1 MSLTSSTSLAS
12 PTEPVTP
19 LPQAGI
25 ETAAVA
31 LTGTEMLSC
40 PDVTPTAPHLDP
52 DSGGG
57 VSDSSLDRWL
67 AIFVRAIGLDRAV
80 LFTVVARG
88 WSSLAG
94 IGTLTLIARLLS
106 PAEQGYYYT
115 FYSLVA
121 LQIVFELGF
130 SVVILQTAS
139 HEAAHLS
146 FNRDGSISGAARS
159 HARLASILQRS
170 TRWYS
175 VASVLMATI
184 LLPAGARFFSRQTAL
199 HPVAASIHWFAPWI
213 FVVLSTACTFQIDP
227 LFSFLEGCGYV
238 PQVARTRLAQAIL
251 GTSLGWIAL
260 LCHHGLFAP
269 GLMILGQAIAGAV
282 FVFGKRGLLLPLLRH
297 NPGDLHI
304 DWRSEVWPFQ
314 WRIAISWLCGYFTFQ
329 LFNPI
334 LFAFRGPV
342 EAGQMGL
349 SMNVCG
355 TLSSM
360 AIAWMNT
367 KAAPFGRMIARRDF
381 ALLDHTFFRSLTQ
394 STAAAVLGCGAVWTA
409 TFYLRAHGVAFA
421 FRLLPPLPLAM
432 LFGATIMNIVVFGY
446 ALYLRSHKQEKFMI
460 NSIVGALWMTLAA
473 LLLGRSYG
481 ALGIATAY
489 LIGGVVVG
497 LGLGTYTFVRWRKIW
512 HV

>member
-1 MSLTSSTSLAS
+1 MSLTSSA
-12 PTEPVTP
+12 EPVAP
-19 LPQAGI
+19 PPQAGV
-25 ETAAVA
+25 ETAPVA
-31 LTGTEMLSC
+31 LTGTEMLSG
-40 PDVTPTAPHLDP
+40 PDVSPATPHADPEADGSVP
-52 DSGGG
+52 DSP
-57 VSDSSLDRWL
+57 LERWL
-67 AIFVRAIGLDRAV
+67 AICGRVLGLDRAI

-94 IGTLTLIARLLS
+94 IGTLTLIARFLS
-106 PAEQGYYYT
+106 PVEQGYYYT

-139 HEAAHLS
+139 HEAAHLTIE
-146 FNRDGSISGAARS
+146 RDGTISGAAHS
-159 HARLASILQRS
+159 HARLASILQRA

-175 VASVLMATI
+175 VATVLMATI
-184 LLPAGARFFSRQTAL
+184 LLPAGGKFFARQAGM
-199 HPVAASIHWFAPWI
+199 HPMAVSVHWVLPWT
-213 FVVLSTACTFQIDP
+213 FVVLATACTFQIDP

-238 PQVARTRLAQAIL
+238 PQVARTRLLQAIL
-251 GTSLGWIAL
+251 GTSMGWIAL
-260 LCHHGLFAP
+260 LSHRGLFAP

-282 FVFGKRGLLLPLLRH
+282 FVFGKRDLLLRLLRH
-297 NPGDLHI
+297 NPGDLCI

-381 ALLDHTFFRSLTQ
+381 ALLDLTFFRSLAQ

-421 FRLLPPLPLAM
+421 MRLLPPLPLAM

-446 ALYLRSHKQEKFMI
+446 ALYLRSHKHEKFMV
-460 NSIVGALWMTLAA
+460 NSIVGALWMTVAA

-481 ALGIATAY
+481 ALGIAAAA
-489 LIGGVVVG
+489 LAGAVVVG